1 MSAELFTL
9 PVAPS
14 TASTYAVPVRWFNSP
29 KANSGA
35 VILLMPALG
44 IPARY
49 YDPLASALQ
58 AAGTSVLIMEQR
70 GHGDSGLRPSR
81 SVDFGYREALD
92 EDIPTLLAWLQS
104 RQPGQPIVLMGHSL
118 GGHYASMTAGRSP
131 ERIAGVILSACGTAC
146 YEAFEG
152 KVRNQL
158 RVLIMMIPML
168 TRAFGYYPGDKVGF
182 GGREARRLMQD
193 WLQLARHNRY
203 AAIGLDED
211 LEAGI
216 RRFNKPLLMLRMADD
231 DFAPKTA
238 MDAMRARY
246 SSAQVSERVLD
257 AATLGDR
264 ADHLRW
270 VRTPQAVAR
279 EVRDWLTSNYPS

>member
-9 PVAPS
+9 PVS
-14 TASTYAVPVRWFNSP
+14 SGYAVPVRWFPASASN
-29 KANSGA
+29 GA

-49 YDPLASALQ
+49 YDPFASALQ
-58 AAGTSVLIMEQR
+58 AAGTAVLVMEQR
-70 GHGDSGLRPSR
+70 GHGDSALRPSR

-92 EDIPTLLAWLQS
+92 EDIPALLDWLDQH
-104 RQPGQPIVLMGHSL
+104 QPGQPIVLMGHSL
-118 GGHYASMTAGRSP
+118 GGHYASMTAGRKP
-131 ERIAGVILSACGTAC
+131 GRIAGVILSACGTAC
-146 YEAFEG
+146 YEAFDG
-152 KVRNQL
+152 KVRHQL
-158 RVLIMMIPML
+158 RVLIMMIPLL
-168 TRAFGYYPGDKVGF
+168 TRAFGFYPGEKVGF
-182 GGREARRLMQD
+182 GGREARRLMHD

-203 AAIGLDED
+203 AAEGLDED

-216 RRFNKPLLMLRMADD
+216 RRFSKPLLLLRMADD

-279 EVRDWLTSNYPS
+279 EIGEWLSGHA

>member
-1 MSAELFTL
+1 MPAELLTL
-9 PVAPS
+9 PVAS
-14 TASTYAVPVRWFNSP
+14 DYNVPVRWYNAD
-29 KANSGA
+29 KGGA

-44 IPARY
+44 IPAGY

-70 GHGDSGLRPSR
+70 GHGESALRPSR
-81 SVDFGYREALD
+81 NVDFGYREVLN
-92 EDIPTLLAWLQS
+92 EDIPTLLDWLHS
-104 RQPGQPIVLMGHSL
+104 RQPGQPVVLMGHSL
-118 GGHYASMTAGRSP
+118 GGHYASMTAGRKP
-131 ERIAGVILSACGTAC
+131 ERISGVILSACGTAY
-146 YEAFEG
+146 YEAFTG
-152 KVRNQL
+152 TVRNQL
-158 RVLIMMIPML
+158 RVLITMIPL
-168 TRAFGYYPGDKVGF
+168 LIRAFGFYPGDKVGF

-231 DFAPKTA
+231 DYAPKAA

-246 SSAQVSERVLD
+246 SSAQVSEHVFD

-270 VRTPQAVAR
+270 VRKPQAVTNEIR
-279 EVRDWLTSNYPS
+279 EWLTSHNWQ

>member
-1 MSAELFTL
+1 MSADLFTL
-9 PVAPS
+9 PVPS
-14 TASTYAVPVRWFNSP
+14 GDAVPVRWFNAP
-29 KANSGA
+29 EAQT

-49 YDPLASALQ
+49 YDPLATALQ
-58 AAGTSVLIMEQR
+58 AAGIPVLVMEQR
-70 GHGDSGLRPSR
+70 GHGDSALRPSR
-81 SVDFGYREALD
+81 SVDFGYREVLT
-92 EDIPTLLAWLQS
+92 EDIPALLDWLDA
-104 RQPGQPIVLMGHSL
+104 RLPGCPIVLMGHSL
-118 GGHYASMTAGRSP
+118 GGHYASMTAGRLP

-146 YEAFEG
+146 FEAFQG
-152 KVRNQL
+152 KVRHQL
-158 RVLIMMIPML
+158 RVLILMIPLL
-168 TRAFGYYPGDKVGF
+168 TRAFGYYPGEKVGF
-182 GGREARRLMQD
+182 GGREARRLMHD

-203 AAIGLDED
+203 AAEGLDED

-216 RRFNKPLLMLRMADD
+216 RQFSKPLLLLRMADD
-231 DFAPKTA
+231 DFAPKAA

-246 SSAQVSERVLD
+246 ASATVTERVLD

-279 EVRDWLTSNYPS
+279 EISAWLAAR